1 MMVEL
6 CDVHGHFLP
15 GMDDGCKTPEEAL
28 QVLKS
33 SYAQGVRRMFA
44 TPHYYPVET
53 VADFLERRKA
63 ACSKLAELAWEH
75 KDIPRICLGAEVAYR
90 PGIGYLEDL
99 HKLCIGSSRYLLL
112 ELPFTRWNREL
123 VRDVRNM
130 CAVAGVTPI
139 LAHIER
145 YLDNGQSDILEQL
158 LELDVLVQMNA
169 GYLLRLSTARK
180 GRQLLHSGMV
190 HLLGSDCH
198 NMTSRP
204 PRLGDAAAYLQKKGM
219 AEALADAMS
228 LGETIFR
235 EASMPK

>member
-1 MMVEL
+1 MEL

-33 SYAQGVRRMFA
+33 SYAQGVCRMFA

-53 VADFLERRKA
+53 AADFLERRKE
-63 ACSKLAELAWEH
+63 ACSRLAEIAWEH

-90 PGIGYLEDL
+90 PGIGFLEDL

-123 VRDVRNM
+123 LRDVRNM

-145 YLDNGQSDILEQL
+145 YLDNGQPDILEQL
-158 LELDVLVQMNA
+158 LELDVLVQMNT
-169 GYLLRLSTARK
+169 GYLLRFSTARK
-180 GRQLLHSGMV
+180 GRQLLNSGMV
-190 HLLGSDCH
+190 QLLGSDCH

-204 PRLGDAAAYLQKKGM
+204 PKMGEAAAYLQKKGM
-219 AEALADAMS
+219 EDILCRISQLSTDIFDEAVQ
-228 LGETIFR
+228 R
-235 EASMPK
+235 Q

>member
-1 MMVEL
+1 MIEL
-6 CDVHGHFLP
+6 FDVHGHFLP
-15 GMDDGCKTPEEAL
+15 GMDDGCKTPEESL
-28 QVLKS
+28 QVLQS
-33 SYAQGVRRMFA
+33 SYAQGVRRMIA

-53 VADFLERRKA
+53 VSDFLRRRQA
-63 ACSKLAELAWEH
+63 ACSRLAEAVWEH

-90 PGIGYLEDL
+90 PGLGYLEDL
-99 HKLCIGSSRYLLL
+99 QKLCIGSSRYLLL

-130 CAVAGVTPI
+130 CTVAGITPI

-145 YLDNGQSDILEQL
+145 YLDNGQMDILEQL

-169 GYLLRLSTARK
+169 SYLLHFSTARK
-180 GRQLLHSGMV
+180 GRQLLKNGTV
-190 HLLGSDCH
+190 QLLGSDCH

-219 AEALADAMS
+219 EDILFHISELSAEIFNEAM
-228 LGETIFR
+228 R
-235 EASMPK
+235 K

>member
-1 MMVEL
+1 MVEL

-33 SYAQGVRRMFA
+33 SYCQGVRRMFA

-53 VADFLERRKA
+53 VAEFMERRQA
-63 ACSKLAELAWEH
+63 SYARLRPLIWSRE
-75 KDIPRICLGAEVAYR
+75 DIPQICLGAEVAYR
-90 PGIGYLEDL
+90 PGLGYLEDL
-99 HKLCIGSSRYLLL
+99 PKLCLGSSRYLLL

-130 CAVAGVTPI
+130 CAVAGVVPI

-145 YLDNGQSDILEQL
+145 YLENGQPDILNQL

-169 GYLLRLSTARK
+169 GYLLRFATARK
-180 GRQLLHSGMV
+180 GRQLLKNGTV
-190 HLLGSDCH
+190 QLLGSDCH
-198 NMTSRP
+198 NITSRP
-204 PRLGDAAAYLQKKGM
+204 QKMGDAAAYLQKKGM
-219 AEALADAMS
+219 VDVLSEIMALSDKIFCEAALFA
-228 LGETIFR
+228 
-235 EASMPK
+235 

>member
-1 MMVEL
+1 MIEL
-6 CDVHGHFLP
+6 CDIHGHFLP

-33 SYAQGVRRMFA
+33 SYAQGVRKMFA

-63 ACSKLAELAWEH
+63 ACSRLAEVAWEH
-75 KDIPRICLGAEVAYR
+75 KDIPKICLGAEVAYR

-99 HKLCIGSSRYLLL
+99 DKLCFGSSRYLLL
-112 ELPFTRWNREL
+112 ELPFTRWSREL

-130 CAVAGVTPI
+130 CAVAGITPI

-145 YLDNGQSDILEQL
+145 YLDNGQPDVLAQL

-180 GRQLLHSGMV
+180 GRQLLKSGMV
-190 HLLGSDCH
+190 QLMGSDCH

-204 PRLGDAAAYLQKKGM
+204 PKMGDAAAYLRKKGM
-219 AEALADAMS
+219 EDSVFQMSELSIRIFEDAMQ
-228 LGETIFR
+228 R
-235 EASMPK
+235 